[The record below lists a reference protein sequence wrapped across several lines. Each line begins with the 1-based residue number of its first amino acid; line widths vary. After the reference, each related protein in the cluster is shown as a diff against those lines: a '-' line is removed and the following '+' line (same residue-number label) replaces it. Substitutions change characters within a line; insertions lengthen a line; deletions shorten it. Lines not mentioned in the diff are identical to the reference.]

1 MTEYLVKWKGYNNRH
16 NTWQTMETLENSKSL
31 VTEFEQTHT
40 ALAFMNNAGP
50 ARHLLQSEEVDRQA
64 AVIFGPNNTDDVTA
78 VRRLMNRQGLVGGV
92 TEYLPGYCNEIK
104 NIMRRRMVLLNDEQT
119 AQVKEL
125 HSIGRLRMML
135 ELKRDMRKKGRLI
148 CQGFREPLEWDIGS
162 NFSPVTYLASV
173 RTLMFANGPKADVIS
188 INDVSVAFLQ
198 AMGFAEGDERYVAYK
213 AFREGKERVFR
224 LHGPLY
230 GQRCASRSWYE
241 TVSAWL
247 ESEGYIRQKNE
258 PCLFVN
264 DKGFKVVIW
273 VDDVLCR
280 GSPEETDTF
289 HKKLQEKFECRSESM
304 QVLTPD
310 NPLDYVAL
318 DLTMEV
324 EQSGAVRYNMDQ
336 TEGML
341 AFLVKFG
348 LDKKSARSTPM
359 SSIDLLL
366 SDDTPLGEEE
376 AKWVKACLGALHH
389 FIRSTRWDIAAA
401 VSFMSQFNATPTVG
415 AKLALHYLEGYLVE
429 NPDLKISAIRADSP
443 DVFSHFTDS
452 GFYTMKYSQTGV
464 MVLLNGAPIH
474 WNSRK
479 QADVADSPA
488 VVEIYALKD
497 GVKDS
502 RLCQWVAEE
511 MGIKVKWPFTVQV
524 DSKQA
529 RSFQFDT
536 CPNSRIRGSI
546 DMRETWV
553 DELRNQKIITTEH
566 VCKENQLADILTK
579 PLKGP
584 DFKRMKSKVVNFQ
597 SHEILGG
604 HMYLI
609 DLCDE
614 FVRTHVTN

>member
-1 MTEYLVKWKGYNNRH
+1 M
-16 NTWQTMETLENSKSL
+16 
-31 VTEFEQTHT
+31 
-40 ALAFMNNAGP
+40 
-50 ARHLLQSEEVDRQA
+50 
-64 AVIFGPNNTDDVTA
+64 I
-78 VRRLMNRQGLVGGV
+78 
-92 TEYLPGYCNEIK
+92 
-104 NIMRRRMVLLNDEQT
+104 
-119 AQVKEL
+119 
-125 HSIGRLRMML
+125 L

-148 CQGFREPLEWDIGS
+148 RQGFREPLEWDIGS

-173 RTLMFANGPKADVIS
+173 RTMLFANGEKTDVIS
-188 INDVSVAFLQ
+188 SNDVSIAFLQ

-213 AFREGKERVFR
+213 AYKEGKEHVFK

-230 GQRCASRSWYE
+230 GQRCASRKWYE
-241 TVSAWL
+241 TLSAWL

-264 DKGFKVVIW
+264 DKGFKVITW

-289 HKKLQEKFECRSESM
+289 HRKLGEKFECRSESR

-310 NPLDYVAL
+310 SPLDYVAL
-318 DLTMEV
+318 NLTMEV
-324 EQSGAVRYNMDQ
+324 EESGAVRYSIDQ

-348 LDKKSARSTPM
+348 LDTETHRSTPM
-359 SSIDLLL
+359 SSIDMLL
-366 SDDTPLGEEE
+366 SDDTHLEEE
-376 AKWVKACLGALHH
+376 DAKWVRACLGALHH
-389 FIRSTRWDIAAA
+389 FVRSTRWDIAAA

-415 AKLALHYLEGYLVE
+415 VKLALQYLGGYLVG
-429 NPDLKISAIRADSP
+429 NPDLKISAIRSNSP

-464 MVLLNGAPIH
+464 MVLLNGAPVH
-474 WNSRK
+474 WKSRK
-479 QADVADSPA
+479 QADIADSPA
-488 VVEIYALKD
+488 VAEIYALKD

-502 RLCQWVAEE
+502 RLCQWAAAE
-511 MGIKVKWPFTVQV
+511 MVIKVEWPFTVQV

-529 RSFQFDT
+529 KSFQFDT

-546 DMRETWV
+546 DMRKNWV

-566 VCKENQLADILTK
+566 VRKENQLADILTN

-584 DFKRMKSKVVNFQ
+584 DFKRMMSKVVNFQ
-597 SHEILGG
+597 SQEILGG

-609 DLCDE
+609 DLCDK
-614 FVRTHVTN
+614 FVRTHITI